1 MLYRFVAIAKRPATR
16 MFFNTGFKPLLG
28 KSNITKSVLLRSST
42 CQVMQNSPFHSKSIN
57 YFASSHDWNSSKPPT
72 HPLIEKIQQHPHI
85 MDQLVDFTNLL
96 QTKGVDVS
104 GKKPSFM
111 QVFFQIHIVEYCHKR
126 GDNNIIFLDNES
138 NERPRD

>member
-1 MLYRFVAIAKRPATR
+1 MLYRFIAIAKRPATR
-16 MFFNTGFKPLLG
+16 VLFNTGFKPLLG

-85 MDQLVDFTNLL
+85 MNQLVDFTNLL

-111 QVFFQIHIVEYCHKR
+111 QVFFKIDHKSLSR
-126 GDNNIIFLDNES
+126 AW
-138 NERPRD
+138 